1 METNEYL
8 IPTPAIESDHPQIA
22 GKARELISGL
32 SDPINKAQA
41 IFYFVRDRI
50 KYDMFVDFL
59 TFEEYRASRTLERGG
74 GFCVMKAVL
83 LAALGRAAGIPSRL
97 GFADIINH
105 RAPEYVVKAMGTNL
119 FTYHGFA
126 EFFLNGRWVKAT
138 PAFDLPL
145 CRKNRITPVEFDG
158 KNDAMLP
165 EYDLDGKIIHIE
177 YVKNHGSFADLP
189 YETIVETFLKVYGH
203 MDMASWQEA
212 YKQHMGDGK

>member
-1 METNEYL
+1 MKEYL
-8 IPTPAIESDHPQIA
+8 IPTLTLDFDHPQVA
-22 GKARELISGL
+22 EKARELMAGL
-32 SDPINKAQA
+32 SLPVEMARV

-50 KYDMFVDFL
+50 KYDMFVDIL

-119 FTYHGFA
+119 FAYHGFT
-126 EFFLNGRWVKAT
+126 EFLLNGRWVKAT
-138 PAFDLPL
+138 PAFDLQL
-145 CRKNRITPVEFDG
+145 CRKNRIIPVEFDG
-158 KNDAMLP
+158 VNDAMLP
-165 EYDLDGKIIHIE
+165 ERGLDGKLHIE

-189 YETIVETFLKVYGH
+189 HETIVETYVRVYGH
-203 MDMASWQEA
+203 MDMDAWQEA
-212 YKQHMGDGK
+212 YKQHMSENKSQG

>member
-1 METNEYL
+1 MNEYL
-8 IPTPAIESDHPQIA
+8 IPTPAIDSDHPQVA
-22 GKARELISGL
+22 GKARELVSGL
-32 SDPINKAQA
+32 SDPIEKARV

-50 KYDMFVDFL
+50 KYDMFVDIL

-126 EFFLNGRWVKAT
+126 EFLLNGRWVKAT
-138 PAFDLPL
+138 PAFDLQL
-145 CRKNRITPVEFDG
+145 CRKNRIIPVEFDG
-158 KNDAMLP
+158 VNDAMLP
-165 EYDLDGKIIHIE
+165 ERGLDGKLHIE
-177 YVKNHGSFADLP
+177 YVKSHGFFADLP
-189 YETIVETFLKVYGH
+189 HETIVETYVRIYGH
-203 MDMASWQEA
+203 MAMDAWQET
-212 YKQHMGDGK
+212 YKQHMNGNK